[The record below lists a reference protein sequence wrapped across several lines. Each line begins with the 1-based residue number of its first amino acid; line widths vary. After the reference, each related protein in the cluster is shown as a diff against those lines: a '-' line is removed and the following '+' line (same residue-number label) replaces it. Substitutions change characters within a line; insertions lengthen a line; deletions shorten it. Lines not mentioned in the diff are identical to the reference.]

1 MTMRFP
7 TVRGSNLAGRE
18 YTLPADFEGELNIV
32 AVAFQMWHQDE
43 VNTWMPLFEQMEHQV
58 PGLRAYELP
67 VIRSMNRV
75 SQWMIDQG
83 MRGGIPDQATRSRTI
98 TLYTDK
104 ERFRQALELPSEN
117 HIYILLVDR
126 RGEVLWRTQGAYRP
140 DTARELA
147 AAVEQQ
153 LVIV

>member
-1 MTMRFP
+1 MRFP
-7 TVRGSNLAGRE
+7 TIKGSNLAGKE

-67 VIRSMNRV
+67 VLRSMNRV

-83 MRGGIPDQATRSRTI
+83 MRGGIPDLATRSRTI

-104 ERFRQALELPSEN
+104 ERFRQALDLSSED
-117 HIYILLVDR
+117 HITVLLVDR
-126 RGEVLWRTQGAYRP
+126 HGEVMFRAQGAYRP

-147 AAVEQQ
+147 GAVEQQ
-153 LVIV
+153 LAIV

>member
-1 MTMRFP
+1 MRFP
-7 TVRGSNLAGRE
+7 TVKGSNLAGRE

-43 VNTWMPLFEQMEHQV
+43 VNTWMPLLEQMEHQV

-67 VIRSMNRV
+67 VLRSMNRV
-75 SQWMIDQG
+75 SQWIIDQG
-83 MRGGIPDQATRSRTI
+83 MRGGIPDLATRSRTI

-104 ERFRQALELPSEN
+104 ERFRQALELSNEN
-117 HIYILLVDR
+117 HIHVLLVDR
-126 RGEVLWRTQGAYRP
+126 RGEVLWRTEGAYRP

-147 AAVEQQ
+147 AAVEQP

>member
-1 MTMRFP
+1 MLFP
-7 TVRGSNLAGRE
+7 TVEGSNLAGRE
-18 YTLPADFEGELNIV
+18 YILPAGFEGELNIV
-32 AVAFQMWHQDE
+32 ALAFQMWHQDE
-43 VNTWMPLFEQMEHQV
+43 VNTWMPLLEQMERQV

-67 VIRSMNRV
+67 VLRSMNRL

-83 MRGGIPDQATRSRTI
+83 MRGGIPDLATRSRTI

-104 ERFRQALELPSEN
+104 ERFRQALELPNEN
-117 HIYILLVDR
+117 HITILLVDR

-153 LVIV
+153 LAIV

>member
-1 MTMRFP
+1 MRFP
-7 TVRGSNLAGRE
+7 TVKGSNLAGRE

-32 AVAFQMWHQDE
+32 ALAFQMWHQDE
-43 VNTWMPLFEQMEHQV
+43 VNTWMPLLEQMEHQV

-67 VIRSMNRV
+67 VLRSMNRV

-83 MRGGIPDQATRSRTI
+83 MRGGIPDLATRSRTI

-104 ERFRQALELPSEN
+104 ERFRQALDLANEN
-117 HIYILLVDR
+117 HITVLLVDR
-126 RGEVLWRTQGAYRP
+126 RGEVLWRTEGAYRP

-147 AAVEQQ
+147 AAVEQP

>member
-1 MTMRFP
+1 MLFP
-7 TVRGSNLAGRE
+7 TVEGSNLAGRE
-18 YTLPADFEGELNIV
+18 YILPAGFEGELNIV
-32 AVAFQMWHQDE
+32 ALAFQMWHQDE

-67 VIRSMNRV
+67 VLRSMNRL

-83 MRGGIPDQATRSRTI
+83 MRGGIPDLATRSRTI

-104 ERFRQALELPSEN
+104 ERFRQALELSNEN
-117 HIYILLVDR
+117 HITVLLVDR

-147 AAVEQQ
+147 AAVRQQ
-153 LVIV
+153 QAWV

>member
-1 MTMRFP
+1 MRFP
-7 TVRGSNLAGRE
+7 TVRGSNLAGKE
-18 YTLPADFEGELNIV
+18 YILPADFEGELNIV

-58 PGLRAYELP
+58 PGLRAYDLP
-67 VIRSMNRV
+67 VLRSMNRV

-83 MRGGIPDQATRSRTI
+83 MRGGIHDLATRSRTI

-104 ERFRQALELPSEN
+104 ERFRQALNLSSAD
-117 HIYILLVDR
+117 HITVLLVDR
-126 RGEVLWRTQGAYRP
+126 RGEVMFRAQGAYRP

-147 AAVEQQ
+147 GAVEQQ
-153 LVIV
+153 LAIV

>member
-1 MTMRFP
+1 MRFP
-7 TVRGSNLAGRE
+7 TVKGSNLAGRE

-67 VIRSMNRV
+67 VLRSMNRV

-83 MRGGIPDQATRSRTI
+83 MRGGIPDLATRSRTI

-104 ERFRQALELPSEN
+104 DRFRQALDLANEN
-117 HIYILLVDR
+117 HITILLVDR
-126 RGEVLWRTQGAYRP
+126 RGEVLWRTEGAYRP

-147 AAVEQQ
+147 AAVEQP

>member
-1 MTMRFP
+1 MRFP
-7 TVRGSNLAGRE
+7 TVKGSNLAGRE

-43 VNTWMPLFEQMEHQV
+43 VNTWMPLLEQMEHQV

-67 VIRSMNRV
+67 VLRSMNRV

-83 MRGGIPDQATRSRTI
+83 MRGGIPDLATRSRTI

-104 ERFRQALELPSEN
+104 ERFRQALDLANEN
-117 HIYILLVDR
+117 HITILLVDR
-126 RGEVLWRTQGAYRP
+126 RGEVLWRTEGAYRP
-140 DTARELA
+140 DTAREMA

>member
-1 MTMRFP
+1 MRFP
-7 TVRGSNLAGRE
+7 TVKGSNLAGKE

-43 VNTWMPLFEQMEHQV
+43 VNTWMPLLEQMEHQV

-67 VIRSMNRV
+67 VLRSMNRV

-83 MRGGIPDQATRSRTI
+83 MRGGIPDLATRSRTI

-104 ERFRQALELPSEN
+104 ERFRQALELSNEN
-117 HIYILLVDR
+117 HIYVLLVDR
-126 RGEVLWRTQGAYRP
+126 HGEVLWRTEGAYRS

-147 AAVEQQ
+147 EAVEQQ
-153 LVIV
+153 LVII

>member
-1 MTMRFP
+1 MLFP
-7 TVRGSNLAGRE
+7 TVKGSNLAGKE

-32 AVAFQMWHQDE
+32 AVAFQMWHQNE

-67 VIRSMNRV
+67 VLRSMNRV

-83 MRGGIPDQATRSRTI
+83 MRGGIPDLATRSRTI

-104 ERFRQALELPSEN
+104 ERFRQALDLANED
-117 HIYILLVDR
+117 HITILLVDR

-147 AAVEQQ
+147 AIVEQQ
-153 LVIV
+153 LAIV

>member
-1 MTMRFP
+1 MHFP
-7 TVRGSNLAGRE
+7 EVKGSNLAGKE
-18 YTLPADFEGELNIV
+18 YVLPADFEGELNIA

-43 VNTWMPLFEQMEHQV
+43 VNTWMPLFEQLEHQV

-83 MRGGIPDQATRSRTI
+83 MRGGIPDLATRSRTI

-104 ERFRQALELPSEN
+104 ERFRQALELSNEN
-117 HIYILLVDR
+117 HIHVLLVDR
-126 RGEVLWRTQGAYRP
+126 HGEVLWRTEGAYGP

>member
-1 MTMRFP
+1 MRFP

-18 YTLPADFEGELNIV
+18 YTLPADFEGDLNIV

-67 VIRSMNRV
+67 VLRSMNRV

-83 MRGGIPDQATRSRTI
+83 MRGGIPDLATRSRTI

-104 ERFRQALELPSEN
+104 ERFRQALELPNEN
-117 HIYILLVDR
+117 HIQVLLVDR
-126 RGEVLWRTQGAYRP
+126 HGQVLWRTEGAYRP
-140 DTARELA
+140 DQARELA
-147 AAVEQQ
+147 GAVEQQ
-153 LVIV
+153 LAIV

>member
-1 MTMRFP
+1 MRFP
-7 TVRGSNLAGRE
+7 TVTGSNLAGKE
-18 YTLPADFEGELNIV
+18 YVLPADFEGELNIV

-67 VIRSMNRV
+67 VLRSMNRV

-83 MRGGIPDQATRSRTI
+83 MRGGIPDLATRSRTI
-98 TLYTDK
+98 TLYTNK
-104 ERFRQALELPSEN
+104 ERFRQALELPNEN
-117 HIYILLVDR
+117 HIHILLVDR
-126 RGEVLWRTQGAYRP
+126 HGEVLWRTQGAYRP

>member
-1 MTMRFP
+1 MRFP
-7 TVRGSNLAGRE
+7 TVKGSNLAGKE
-18 YTLPADFEGELNIV
+18 YVLPVDFEGELNIM

-58 PGLRAYELP
+58 PGLRAYEVP
-67 VIRSMNRV
+67 VLRSMNRV

-83 MRGGIPDQATRSRTI
+83 MRGGIPDLATRSRTI

-104 ERFRQALELPSEN
+104 ERFRQALELSNEN

-153 LVIV
+153 SVIV